1 MAHAN
6 PRHWD
11 RTGVDESSLSAHAD
25 VVERGDSDA
34 VLRKMPLIVPPWQ
47 VLAINST
54 KSISRSVTVTILLQS
69 NDVSKEHLLGIIFC
83 AHFLIFENT
92 IFALNWFRNDNICT
106 KFHNR
111 KIIRVIIV
119 RQSRRIP

>member
-1 MAHAN
+1 MGICN
-6 PRHWD
+6 PRQWD
-11 RTGVDESSLSAHAD
+11 ITGVDEPCFPANAD
-25 VVERGDSDA
+25 IVERGDSDA

-47 VLAINST
+47 ILAINST
-54 KSISRSVTVTILLQS
+54 KSMSRSVTVIIVRQS
-69 NDVSKEHLLGIIFC
+69 NDVSKEHLFGIIFC

-92 IFALNWFRNDNICT
+92 IFALNRFRNDNICT

-111 KIIRVIIV
+111 KIIRVTIV